1 MNHHPCI
8 MPEHGKADAP
18 HACCRPAAP
27 PSTDG
32 SATFWGD
39 RGVWLRASS
48 NTAHCLL
55 GCAIGDIAAMT
66 LIPLW
71 YPAIGMAPLMA
82 LAIASGVAT
91 SLALE
96 IMILRWRERLSWRN
110 AVGTAWAMSLISMAA
125 MELVMNAV
133 DLLVM
138 GGQRLHWHDLHYW
151 LAWGPALAAGFFAVL
166 PYNYAKLKRHGRSCH

>member
-1 MNHHPCI
+1 MSHAHPQ
-8 MPEHGKADAP
+8 PASASGS
-18 HACCRPAAP
+18 HACCRTRVG
-27 PSTDG
+27 PSAQATPSGFWRHPDLWRR
-32 SATFWGD
+32 SA
-39 RGVWLRASS
+39 L

-66 LIPLW
+66 LVPLW
-71 YPAIGMAPLMA
+71 LPHVGMAQLMA
-82 LAIASGVAT
+82 LAIACGIAT

-96 IMILRWRERLSWRN
+96 TLVLRWREGLPWGGALR
-110 AVGTAWAMSLISMAA
+110 TAWGMSLISMAV

-138 GGQRLHWHDLHYW
+138 GGQRLHWHDPAYW
-151 LAWGPALAAGFFAVL
+151 LAWGPALAAGFLAVW